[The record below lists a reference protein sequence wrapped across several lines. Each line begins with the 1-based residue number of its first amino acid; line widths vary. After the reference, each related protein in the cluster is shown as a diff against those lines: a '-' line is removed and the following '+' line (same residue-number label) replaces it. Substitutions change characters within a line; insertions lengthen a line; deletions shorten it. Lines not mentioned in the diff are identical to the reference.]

1 MLIQNSDG
9 AAGLSGRLCDENVVA
24 AGGNDDT
31 AIVGLDKQV
40 LGGSI
45 LPP

>member
-1 MLIQNSDG
+1 MVTQNIDG
-9 AAGLSGRLCDENVVA
+9 VGFIARLCDENVVA

-31 AIVGLDKQV
+31 AIVGLGKQV
-40 LGGSI
+40 LGGPI